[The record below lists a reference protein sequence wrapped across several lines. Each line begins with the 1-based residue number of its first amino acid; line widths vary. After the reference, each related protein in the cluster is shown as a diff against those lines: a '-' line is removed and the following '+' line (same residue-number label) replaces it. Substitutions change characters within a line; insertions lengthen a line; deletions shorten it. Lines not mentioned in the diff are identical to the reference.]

1 MTDLHPDLLS
11 VLDAVVIH
19 SPTRFAVADQIH
31 DLSTNSTKVSS
42 SEAAAKRERDPL
54 SALADDIYQYLYA
67 RPTGPRTKG
76 RCDDLARCVRVAAL
90 SGANTGQG
98 TWSGGWVVREM
109 DGDGKLV
116 LNKDDLTIWAAPE
129 QVHVR
134 GGETRPGQTARVWI
148 GKERRNQMPGFY
160 FAYGGA
166 EDECEGDDSEP
177 LLRYYWHLTSEAA
190 VPFVAAATELLN
202 ATRAPF
208 SLKVL
213 ADPDAFQR
221 ADAALIFVRGRH
233 HRRVV
238 GAIARIHK
246 AVAPGLRD
254 SVPLFTKR
262 VASGLGAAEDRSG
275 RFSFG
280 EHRCTLAAKAIWRSF
295 LRGERDRA
303 ERLATLAAVYRE
315 EGLDPRYPY
324 LGPGS
329 ADEFDLTLSPK
340 ATRTETLSFGRPI
353 GMRDVET
360 RGGGATS
367 ISPREAAIRI
377 GESLCRTAVWDI
389 TGRYCNWIGRVF
401 SGNDEIDGPPTVT
414 AAALGTD
421 LHEGSSGIAL
431 FSVAP
436 SRRDRQR

>member
-1 MTDLHPDLLS
+1 MRRPQNAS
-11 VLDAVVIH
+11 
-19 SPTRFAVADQIH
+19 
-31 DLSTNSTKVSS
+31 
-42 SEAAAKRERDPL
+42 RDPL

-76 RCDDLARCVRVAAL
+76 RCDDLARRVRVAAL
-90 SGANTGQG
+90 SAANTGQG

-160 FAYGGA
+160 FAYGEA

-238 GAIARIHK
+238 GAIARIHA

-303 ERLATLAAVYRE
+303 SALSHACG
-315 EGLDPRYPY
+315 GLSR
-324 LGPGS
+324 
-329 ADEFDLTLSPK
+329 
-340 ATRTETLSFGRPI
+340 GRP
-353 GMRDVET
+353 RP
-360 RGGGATS
+360 A
-367 ISPREAAIRI
+367 ISLPWPRIR
-377 GESLCRTAVWDI
+377 
-389 TGRYCNWIGRVF
+389 
-401 SGNDEIDGPPTVT
+401 
-414 AAALGTD
+414 
-421 LHEGSSGIAL
+421 
-431 FSVAP
+431 
-436 SRRDRQR
+436 